1 MENNIN
7 DKTSP
12 NQMRVFM
19 KRMRDGK
26 YDVNESQG
34 VKKDLS
40 MRDLLKITRTRKINE
55 DVEEQQDSNKNK
67 KTVYDQANEEEK
79 FRNYFND
86 MNVDIK
92 FVDLDVYDNLIFWGG
107 TIDGVIQF
115 VYKVTPDEKSSGIE
129 FNYLPD
135 FTADNP
141 DNDLII
147 KKIESYYDTFY
158 KYWRNNVLNTS
169 SANSSE
175 KTEKVISMQPQKTLQ
190 IAAESKIKN

>member
-12 NQMRVFM
+12 NQMRILM

-26 YDVNESQG
+26 YVANEG
-34 VKKDLS
+34 TTKHELS
-40 MRDLLKITRTRKINE
+40 MRDLLKITRTRKLDE
-55 DVEEQQDSNKNK
+55 DVMPSSNPSDNVPSDSNDEEKSEPNANK
-67 KTVYDQANEEEK
+67 KTVYDQAKEEEK

-92 FVDLDVYDNLIFWGG
+92 FIDLKVTDNLIFWGG

-115 VYKVTPDEKSSGIE
+115 VYKVTPDEKTTGIE

-147 KKIESYYDTFY
+147 EKIESYFDIFY
-158 KYWRNNVLNTS
+158 KYWRNNVLQS
-169 SANSSE
+169 
-175 KTEKVISMQPQKTLQ
+175 
-190 IAAESKIKN
+190 

>member
-1 MENNIN
+1 MKININ

-12 NQMRVFM
+12 NQMRILM
-19 KRMRDGK
+19 KRMRDMRNNVVENN
-26 YDVNESQG
+26 VNEIQDIP
-34 VKKDLS
+34 KKDLS
-40 MRDLLKITRTRKINE
+40 MRDMLKLTRNHKVNINE
-55 DVEEQQDSNKNK
+55 QDVSSNNPTDNTPVNPTIPDDKEGTKQVNK
-67 KTVYDQANEEEK
+67 KTVYDQTKEEEK

-92 FVDLDVYDNLIFWGG
+92 FIDLDIYDNLIFWGG

-115 VYKVTPDEKSSGIE
+115 VYKVTPDEKTTGIE

-147 KKIESYYDTFY
+147 KKIESYFDIFY
-158 KYWRNNVLNTS
+158 KYWRNNVLQN
-169 SANSSE
+169 
-175 KTEKVISMQPQKTLQ
+175 
-190 IAAESKIKN
+190 

>member
-55 DVEEQQDSNKNK
+55 DVEEQQDPNKNK

>member
-1 MENNIN
+1 MKNNIN

-12 NQMRVFM
+12 NQMRILM
-19 KRMRDGK
+19 KRMRDMRNNVVENN
-26 YDVNESQG
+26 VNEIQDIP
-34 VKKDLS
+34 KKDLS
-40 MRDLLKITRTRKINE
+40 MRDMLKLTRNRKVNINE
-55 DVEEQQDSNKNK
+55 QDVSSNNPTDNTPVNSTIPDDKEGTKQINK
-67 KTVYDQANEEEK
+67 KTVYDQAKEEEK

-92 FVDLDVYDNLIFWGG
+92 FIDLDIYDNLIFWGG

-115 VYKVTPDEKSSGIE
+115 VYKVTPDEKTTGIE

-147 KKIESYYDTFY
+147 KKIESYFDIFY
-158 KYWRNNVLNTS
+158 KYWRNNVL
-169 SANSSE
+169 
-175 KTEKVISMQPQKTLQ
+175 QQ
-190 IAAESKIKN
+190 